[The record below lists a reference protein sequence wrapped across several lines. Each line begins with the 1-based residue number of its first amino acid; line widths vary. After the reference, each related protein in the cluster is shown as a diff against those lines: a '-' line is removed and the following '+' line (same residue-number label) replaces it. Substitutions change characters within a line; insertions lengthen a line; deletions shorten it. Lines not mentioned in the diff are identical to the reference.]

1 VSHNKHH
8 IFVFAAAADKNRI
21 SLHSK
26 WKKAQKMQHTFMSSN
41 SQQSVLSATWRQQ
54 CIVYCMHVYKSV
66 TGQENVVMF

>member
-26 WKKAQKMQHTFMSSN
+26 
-41 SQQSVLSATWRQQ
+41 
-54 CIVYCMHVYKSV
+54 
-66 TGQENVVMF
+66 